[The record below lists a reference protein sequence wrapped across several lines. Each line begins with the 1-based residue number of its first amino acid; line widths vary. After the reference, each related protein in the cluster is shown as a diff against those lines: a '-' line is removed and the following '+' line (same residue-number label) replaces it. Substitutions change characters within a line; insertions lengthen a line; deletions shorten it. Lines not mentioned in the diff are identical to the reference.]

1 MSEGKSLMH
10 PEDIDVDESG
20 AESVFGGASVYK
32 NDGAPIH

>member
-10 PEDIDVDESG
+10 PEDTDVDESG
-20 AESVFGGASVYK
+20 AESVLGASVYK